1 MFESRSATVPM
12 NANRSAAPVRLITL
26 DPGHFHAA
34 LVQKDMY
41 PEIDPVVHVYAPGG
55 AELHQHLAAVGRF
68 NTRAENPTHWDE
80 EIYTGPDFVER
91 MLADRQGNVV
101 VLAGNNAR
109 KTDYILRCIEA
120 GYHVLADKPM
130 VIAPEAFP
138 KLERAFV
145 QAAKNGLLLC
155 DIMTERHEITTIL
168 QRELSMMPELFGALV
183 AGSTDQPA
191 ITKESVHHFAKS
203 VASVPL
209 KRPAWFFDVR
219 QEGDGTADVMTHL
232 VDLVQWEA
240 FPEQPL
246 QPSDAELVSARR
258 WATTLTREQFARVT
272 GEEQFPEYLRQDVRD
287 DVLHV
292 FANAEIEY
300 RLRGIHARTR
310 AVWDFEAP
318 RGGGD
323 THYSLMRGTHAQ
335 LVIRQEPGAG
345 SKPGLFIEPVPGRSR
360 DDLRVETEKALQSLR
375 AKYPGLALREESG
388 GWRVLVPARYEVG
401 HEAHF
406 AQVTRDYLRSWRM
419 GALPEWEAP
428 NMITKYST
436 LMRACELCR
445 QPDPQPKSQ
454 PG

>member
-1 MFESRSATVPM
+1 MSESRSA
-12 NANRSAAPVRLITL
+12 AAPVRLITL

-55 AELHQHLAAVGRF
+55 PELHQHLAAVGRF

-80 EIYTGPDFVER
+80 AIYTGPDFLER
-91 MLADRQGNVV
+91 MLADRKGNLV

-130 VIAPEAFP
+130 VIAPEALP
-138 KLERAFV
+138 KLERAFTL
-145 QAAKNGLLLC
+145 AAENGLLLC

-168 QRELSMMPELFGALV
+168 QRELSRIPELFGALV
-183 AGSTDQPA
+183 AGSADQPA
-191 ITKESVHHFAKS
+191 ITQESVHHFAKQ
-203 VASVPL
+203 VAGVPL
-209 KRPAWFFDVR
+209 KRPPWFFDVR

-240 FPEQPL
+240 FPEQAL
-246 QPSDAELVSARR
+246 HPSDAEVVRARR
-258 WATTLTREQFARVT
+258 WATPLTREQFTRVT
-272 GEEQFPEYLRQDVRD
+272 GVEQFPDCLRPDARD

-310 AVWDFEAP
+310 AVWNFEAP

-323 THYSLMRGTHAQ
+323 THHSVMRGTRAH

-345 SKPGLFIEPVPGRSR
+345 SRPVLFIEPVPGGSR
-360 DDLRVETEKALQSLR
+360 DALRAEAEKAVQSLC
-375 AKYPGLALREESG
+375 AKYPGLVLREESG
-388 GWRVLVPARYEVG
+388 GGWQVVVPTRYEAG

-406 AQVTRDYLRSWRM
+406 AQVTRDYLRHWRA

-428 NMITKYST
+428 NMMTKYST
-436 LMRACELCR
+436 LMRAREICR
-445 QPDPQPKSQ
+445 
-454 PG
+454 